1 MASLLN
7 KHKYQQGKTA
17 EQELMKQME
26 TNRNNVPDFDDL
38 LFASRNK
45 DYGAY
50 QLRKKYN
57 AVLIGGIII
66 ASVIGSAAVI
76 LPFIL
81 NSSSEHIIS
90 GGSRYVLVTME
101 NLRPPD
107 EQLYIPPT
115 PPPPQSKSI
124 QEIVRYMPPVVVD
137 SVVPPD
143 KSFVS
148 TDEILANPSDNQTE
162 VKNSGY
168 GSEILSGDVGS
179 GDGDAFFLVEVLPTF
194 RGGGLDKFREWVIR
208 RTNYPPEAVTK
219 KIKGTVVISFVVE
232 KDGSISNVNIIKS
245 VNPLLDDEA
254 VKVISESPKWSP
266 GLQRGLPV
274 RFRYLIP
281 LNFNFF

>member
-7 KHKYQQGKTA
+7 KHKYQQGKTT
-17 EQELMKQME
+17 EQELSKQME

-115 PPPPQSKSI
+115 PPPPQLKSI
-124 QEIVRYMPPVVVD
+124 REIVRYMPPVVVD

-194 RGGGLDKFREWVIR
+194 RGGGLDKFREWVIK

-232 KDGSISNVNIIKS
+232 KDGSISNVNIVKS

>member
-194 RGGGLDKFREWVIR
+194 RGGGLDKFREWVIK

>member
-107 EQLYIPPT
+107 DQLYIPPT

-194 RGGGLDKFREWVIR
+194 RGGGLDKFREWVIK

>member
-1 MASLLN
+1 MKIN
-7 KHKYQQGKTA
+7 K
-17 EQELMKQME
+17 
-26 TNRNNVPDFDDL
+26 NNVPDFDDL

-45 DYGAY
+45 NYGAY

-57 AVLIGGIII
+57 AVVIRGIII

-81 NSSSEHIIS
+81 SSSSEHIIS

-101 NLRPPD
+101 NLKPPD

-115 PPPPQSKSI
+115 PPPPQSKST
-124 QEIVRYMPPVVVD
+124 QEIVRYVPPVVVD
-137 SVVPPD
+137 TVVPPD

-148 TDEILANPSDNQTE
+148 TDEILANPSDNQAE

-194 RGGGLDKFREWVIR
+194 RGGGLDKFREWVIK

-219 KIKGTVVISFVVE
+219 KITGTVVISFVVE
-232 KDGSISNVNIIKS
+232 KDGSISNVNIVKS